1 MKAWLGRLPARLALH
16 FAHERAGRDVNG
28 RAYLVA
34 LLAAGWAILAIASAR
49 GGKWPIMGL
58 CLLMMSVNLLQLYR
72 LTRK

>member
-1 MKAWLGRLPARLALH
+1 MGPAGTS
-16 FAHERAGRDVNG
+16 AGAGVSG

-49 GGKWPIMGL
+49 GGRWPIMGI
-58 CLLMMSVNLLQLYR
+58 CLVMMAVNLLQLYR